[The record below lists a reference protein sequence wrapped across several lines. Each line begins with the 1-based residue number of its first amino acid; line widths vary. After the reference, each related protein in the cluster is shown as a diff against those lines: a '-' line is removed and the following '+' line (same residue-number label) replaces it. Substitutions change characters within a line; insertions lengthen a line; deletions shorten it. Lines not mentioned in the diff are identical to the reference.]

1 MHSNITQL
9 DQVNLPFSGSRIW
22 FCKWYNNI
30 HSNHYVM
37 PDWLKFGQY
46 LPNISIQLMSIIS
59 SPTKKRDTEIT
70 KEQCGVSRVL
80 AVKS

>member
-9 DQVNLPFSGSRIW
+9 DQVNLPFSGSRNW
-22 FCKWYNNI
+22 FCKRYNNI